1 MVKALC
7 ELKNR
12 PTFTRDVLP
21 NREEAVLIKKSI
33 EAALGHEDVVLNDRL
48 RKQGLGEVAKLKKL
62 IDKEHFEKKDRSV
75 IQKAMIWLFRV
86 QASQIKWK
94 AK

>member
-1 MVKALC
+1 
-7 ELKNR
+7 
-12 PTFTRDVLP
+12 
-21 NREEAVLIKKSI
+21 
-33 EAALGHEDVVLNDRL
+33 
-48 RKQGLGEVAKLKKL
+48 VAKLKKL
-62 IDKEHFEKKDRSV
+62 LDKEIFEKKDRSV